1 MLLVT
6 SVRSAGSSGSQACRV
21 ASCLMSLVDEEV
33 KGNGQEGCHYPSGSY
48 SGTIFVFLIPKKSGG
63 MWPVINLKNLNRFF
77 ESAHFKMEHLLA
89 ILPLVSPN
97 CLMTSLFFKGHET
110 SVFPASKESGAVF
123 ILLI

>member
-1 MLLVT
+1 M
-6 SVRSAGSSGSQACRV
+6 VRKGAIIRVDPTRGQFLSS
-21 ASCLMSLVDEEV
+21 
-33 KGNGQEGCHYPSGSY
+33 
-48 SGTIFVFLIPKKSGG
+48 IFLIPKKSGG

-77 ESAHFKMEHLLA
+77 ESAHFKMEHLLT